1 MLLLLLLCCSECMG
15 GGVIQCTEEK
25 CDATCS
31 VYGDP
36 HYITFDGCMY
46 EFMVSILLCRIAL

>member
-1 MLLLLLLCCSECMG
+1 MNAWVVESYNA
-15 GGVIQCTEEK
+15 QREK

-36 HYITFDGCMY
+36 HYITFDGYMY